1 MGVMQLNNAN
11 FRKVFRDLPTLE
23 TDRLLLKKISVANA
37 EDMYTYASLD
47 SVTRYLLWSPHLN
60 IEDTRGYIEYLNL
73 QYKKGNYADWGI
85 NLKEEGAFIGTV
97 GFADFDFENNIG
109 EVGYVLNPS
118 YQGKGYMTEAVKV
131 ILSIAFDRIGLDK
144 VILRIMEEN
153 KSSARLAVRLGFTL
167 ERIGE
172 KPLNVKGVDHIIHY
186 YSLTKEAYIKRK
198 N

>member
-1 MGVMQLNNAN
+1 MINLNNSN

-23 TDRLLLKKISVANA
+23 TDRLVLKKITVNNA

-60 IEDTRGYIEYLNL
+60 IEDTRGYIEYINL

-85 NLKEEGAFIGTV
+85 TLKDEDTFIGTV
-97 GFADFDFENNIG
+97 GFADFDFENNTG

-118 YQGKGYMTEAVKV
+118 YQGKGYMTEAVNAV
-131 ILSIAFDRIGLDK
+131 LSVAFDRIGLDK

-153 KSSARLAVRLGFTL
+153 RASIRLAIRIGFAL
-167 ERIGE
+167 ERIGDE
-172 KPLNVKGVDHIIHY
+172 PLNVKGVDHIIHY
-186 YSLTKEAYIKRK
+186 YSLTKEAYIRRK